1 MSEAPPARASR
12 DAVIETRHL
21 RGLPYGIRIAGGL
34 DASGAPGAPVV
45 LLLHG
50 FAGSS
55 DDWREVS
62 DALAAARFRAVAVD
76 LPGHGR
82 TLAPAGTPLA
92 RFAAEETAL
101 DLVSLLDQL
110 GVERAHWVGYSMGG
124 RLALAA
130 ALAHPDRVDT
140 LTLESAAP
148 GLADDAAR
156 AERVRSDEA
165 LAVSIETRGVEWFAA
180 SWESL
185 PIFESQQRL
194 PEAVRAD
201 LAARRRRND
210 PAGLAASL
218 RAVGQG
224 AIPYAGDR
232 LAAFPRPVLL
242 VTGEFDTKYV
252 QLAGSMASRFPIP
265 LHLVVPGAGHNVHLE
280 QSAWFVRS
288 LLTHLRRNSG
298 SVPHAS
304 PATP

>member
-1 MSEAPPARASR
+1 VSAVPAGRGPRGA
-12 DAVIETRHL
+12 AIETRTL
-21 RGLPYGIRIAGGL
+21 RGLPYGIRIAG
-34 DASGAPGAPVV
+34 DPGAPVV

-55 DDWREVS
+55 EEWHLVN
-62 DALAAARFRAVAVD
+62 DALTAAGYRAVAVD

-82 TLAPAGTPLA
+82 TLAPAGMPLA
-92 RFAAEETAL
+92 RFTAAETAL

-130 ALAHPDRVDT
+130 ALTRPERVDT
-140 LTLESAAP
+140 LTLESTAP
-148 GLADDAAR
+148 GIADDAAR
-156 AERVRSDEA
+156 AARVRSDEA
-165 LAVSIETRGVEWFAA
+165 LAASIESRGIEWFAE

-185 PIFESQQRL
+185 PIFASQRTL
-194 PEAVRAD
+194 HDAVRAD

-210 PAGLAASL
+210 AAGLAVSL

-224 AIPYAGDR
+224 ALPYAGD
-232 LAAFPRPVLL
+232 LLGMFPRPVLL
-242 VTGEFDTKYV
+242 LTGDLDTKYV
-252 QLAGSMASRFPIP
+252 ELAAAMASRFPIP

-288 LLTHLRRNSG
+288 LLTHLRRNAG
-298 SVPHAS
+298 TVPHAS
-304 PATP
+304 PVIP

>member
-1 MSEAPPARASR
+1 MSEAPPARDPR
-12 DAVIETRHL
+12 DSVSGTRVL
-21 RGLPYGIRIAGGL
+21 RGLPYGIRIAG
-34 DASGAPGAPVV
+34 DSGGPGV

-62 DALAAARFRAVAVD
+62 DALIAARFRVVAVD

-82 TLAPAGTPLA
+82 TLVPAGTALA
-92 RFAAEETAL
+92 RISAAETAL
-101 DLVSLLDQL
+101 DLVALLDQL
-110 GVERAHWVGYSMGG
+110 GLERAHWVGYSMGG

-130 ALAHPDRVDT
+130 ALAHPERVDT
-140 LTLESAAP
+140 LTLESVAP
-148 GLADDAAR
+148 GLADEAER
-156 AERVRSDEA
+156 AERLRSDEA
-165 LAVSIETRGVEWFAA
+165 LAASIEARGVEWFA
-180 SWESL
+180 STWEAL
-185 PIFESQQRL
+185 PIFASQQRL

-224 AIPYAGDR
+224 AIPDAGDR
-232 LAAFPRPVLL
+232 LASFPRPVLL
-242 VTGEFDTKYV
+242 VTGEYDTKYV
-252 QLAGSMASRFPIP
+252 RLAASMASRFPIP

-288 LLTHLRRNSG
+288 LLTHLRRNAG